1 MNKAPKLEDLLKWAY
16 SLRFY
21 IEILAGGAT
30 EVQIME
36 DDEEYV
42 FYADGDDLY
51 EALKAAK
58 TKFDNGE

>member
-1 MNKAPKLEDLLKWAY
+1 MNINELLKWAY
-16 SLRFY
+16 ALKFY

-30 EVQIME
+30 EIQIME

-42 FYADGDDLY
+42 FYVDGDDLY